1 MEINHNP
8 SDLFLSREDEDEV
21 RDIGNTIFVRFYFSL
36 CYLMLIGKVIN
47 LSSLCPM
54 EIWNLSSLCPMEI
67 WVAE

>member
-1 MEINHNP
+1 MEINHSP
-8 SDLFLSREDEDEV
+8 SDLFLSREGEDDV
-21 RDIGNTIFVRFYFSL
+21 GDVGGTIFVRFYFGL

-54 EIWNLSSLCPMEI
+54 EIWNLSSICPMET